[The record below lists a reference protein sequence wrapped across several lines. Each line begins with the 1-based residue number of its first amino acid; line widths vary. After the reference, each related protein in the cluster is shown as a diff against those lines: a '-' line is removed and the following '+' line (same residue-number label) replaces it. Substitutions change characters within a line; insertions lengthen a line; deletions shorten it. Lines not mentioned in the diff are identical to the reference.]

1 MSFATEI
8 VLRVFLVIS
17 LNDAIILY
25 VITRRGRP
33 LTVPIVIGLILITV
47 ISLLINLFYC
57 FSRWGIK

>member
-17 LNDAIILY
+17 LSDAIILY
-25 VITRRGRP
+25 VITRRGLP